1 MTIVTA
7 KRFIIAEYHRLGEF
21 GFFESHERVELIR
34 GEIVLLPKNTTLHSD
49 CYANLLDSL
58 VILLGDSAL
67 VRGQK
72 PIILTDDTEPQ
83 PDVVVARNR
92 EVDDYLS
99 SEPQPADILLLVEIA
114 DATLSYD
121 QGKKI
126 SVYAEDGISDY
137 WIFNLV
143 DNCLEIYNDPY
154 QDSQGRFGYRLKRI
168 VLPNETV
175 GIMGFPEFSLD
186 LSSIF
191 SMQADVRSGECS
203 TST

>member
-1 MTIVTA
+1 MTVVTA
-7 KRFIIAEYHRLGEF
+7 KRFIIAEYHRLGEL

-58 VILLGDSAL
+58 VILLGDRAI

-72 PIILTDDTEPQ
+72 PIILTDECEPQ

-99 SEPQPADILLLVEIA
+99 SGPQPADILLLVEIA
-114 DATLSYD
+114 DETLSYD

-175 GIMGFPEFSLD
+175 GIMGFPDFYLD

-191 SMQADVRSGECS
+191 PVQADV
-203 TST
+203 

>member
-7 KRFIIAEYHRLGEF
+7 KRFIIAEYHRLGEL

-58 VILLGDSAL
+58 VMLLGDSAL

-83 PDVVVARNR
+83 PDVVVVRNR

-154 QDSQGRFGYRLKRI
+154 QDSQGRFGYRLRRI

-186 LSSIF
+186 LWSIF
-191 SMQADVRSGECS
+191 SMQADV
-203 TST
+203 

>member
-7 KRFIIAEYHRLGEF
+7 KRFIIAEYHRLGEL

-58 VILLGDSAL
+58 VILLGDRAIVL
-67 VRGQK
+67 GQK
-72 PIILTDDTEPQ
+72 PIILRDDSEPQ
-83 PDVVVARNR
+83 PDAVVARNR
-92 EVDDYLS
+92 ADDYLS
-99 SEPQPADILLLVEIA
+99 SGPEPADILLLVEIA
-114 DATLSYD
+114 DETLSYD
-121 QGKKI
+121 RGKKI

-191 SMQADVRSGECS
+191 PMQADVESD
-203 TST
+203 